1 VPTRDALELSGE
13 NLTLEQVERVSRGGV
28 QVTLAPQARERM
40 RASRAVIERVLA
52 GSEVVYGI
60 NTGFGAL
67 ASTRIP
73 AEQLR
78 DLQHHLIR
86 SHCVGLGPP
95 FDEPATRAM
104 MLLRANTL
112 AKGYSGIR
120 SEVVERL
127 LALLNHDLLPLVP
140 QQGSVGASGDLAPL
154 AHLAA
159 PLLGEGRVR
168 RAGVTLA
175 AATALAEAGLAPISL
190 EPREGLALINGTAV
204 MTGVGALAWVRAV
217 RLLRTADV
225 AAAMSVE
232 GLQGTARAFDA
243 RVHAARGQAGQIA
256 SAANLRVL
264 LADSEIMASHR
275 DCGRVQDSYS
285 LRCAPQVHG
294 AARDAVA
301 HAGRVLAIE
310 LNAATDN
317 PLVFAAEDECV
328 SGGNFHGAPVGHVLD
343 ALAIAVTDLA
353 SISERRLYR
362 LVHPGLSGL
371 APFLVG
377 RDPGLNSGFMMVQVT
392 AAALVSECK
401 VLSHPASVD
410 SISTSADVEDHV
422 SMGAHAARKA
432 LAVVENAERVLAC
445 ELLAAAQALDLRAPL
460 RPARGVA
467 AAHAA
472 VRTVAATLDADRALD
487 QDLERVAELARSGG
501 VVEAVEDAVGPL
513 T

>member
-1 VPTRDALELSGE
+1 VETSQVIQLTGDD
-13 NLTLEQVERVSRGGV
+13 LTLDQVEQVSRGGSRV
-28 QVTLAPQARERM
+28 ALAPAARERM
-40 RASRAVIERVLA
+40 RASRAVIDRVLA
-52 GSEVVYGI
+52 GTDVVYGI

-67 ASTRIP
+67 ATSRIP
-73 AEQLR
+73 AERLR

-86 SHCVGLGPP
+86 SHCTGVGPP
-95 FDEPATRAM
+95 FDESSTRAM
-104 MLLRANTL
+104 MVLRANTL

-120 SEVVERL
+120 VEVVERL
-127 LALLNHDLLPLVP
+127 LALLNLDLLPLVP

-159 PLLGEGRVR
+159 ALLGEGRIRGGGGPV
-168 RAGVTLA
+168 A
-175 AATALAEAGLAPISL
+175 AASALAEAGLEPLSL

-204 MTGVGALAWVRAV
+204 MTGVGALAWSRAA
-217 RLLRTADV
+217 RLLRAADV
-225 AAAMSVE
+225 AAAMTVE
-232 GLQGTARAFDA
+232 GLQGTVRAFDA
-243 RVHAARGQAGQIA
+243 RIHAARGHLGQID
-256 SAANLRVL
+256 SATNLRAL

-275 DCGRVQDSYS
+275 DCGRVQDSYA

-294 AARDAVA
+294 AVRDAVA
-301 HAGRVLAIE
+301 HAGRVLGIE

-343 ALAIAVTDLA
+343 GLAIAVTDLA
-353 SISERRLYR
+353 SISERRLHR
-362 LVHPGLSGL
+362 LVHPDLSGL

-410 SISTSADVEDHV
+410 SIPTSADVEDHV
-422 SMGAHAARKA
+422 SMGTHAARKA
-432 LAVVENAERVLAC
+432 LAIVENAERVLAC
-445 ELLAAAQALDLRAPL
+445 ELLAAAQALDLRLPL

-472 VRTVAATLDADRALD
+472 VRVVAATLDDDRALD
-487 QDLERVAELARSGG
+487 QDLERVAEMARSGRLAA
-501 VVEAVEDAVGPL
+501 AVEQVIGPL
-513 T
+513 S

>member
-1 VPTRDALELSGE
+1 VPTPAAVQLSGE
-13 NLTLEQVERVSRGGV
+13 DLTLDQVERVSRGGV
-28 QVTLAPQARERM
+28 PVALAPAVRERM
-40 RASRAVIERVLA
+40 AASRAVIERVLA

-73 AEQLR
+73 AERLR

-95 FDEPATRAM
+95 FDAPSTRAM

-112 AKGYSGIR
+112 AKGFSGIR
-120 SEVVERL
+120 IEVVERL
-127 LALLNHDLLPLVP
+127 LALLNLDLLPLVP

-159 PLLGEGRVR
+159 ALLGEGQVL
-168 RAGVTLA
+168 RAGAPIA
-175 AATALAEAGLAPISL
+175 AATALSDARLAPLSL

-204 MTGVGALAWVRAV
+204 MTGVGALAWARAA
-217 RLLRTADV
+217 RLLRSADV

-243 RVHAARGQAGQIA
+243 RVHAARGQVGQVD
-256 SAANLRVL
+256 SAANLRAL

-275 DCGRVQDSYS
+275 DCGRVQDSYA

-294 AARDAVA
+294 AARDTVA

-343 ALAIAVTDLA
+343 ALAIGVTDLA

-371 APFLVG
+371 PPFLAG

-422 SMGAHAARKA
+422 SMGTHAARKA
-432 LAVVENAERVLAC
+432 LSIVENAERVLAC

-472 VRTVAATLDADRALD
+472 IRAVAATLDADRALD
-487 QDLERVAELARSGG
+487 QDLERVATVARSGDL
-501 VVEAVEDAVGPL
+501 VAAVEQAVGSL
-513 T
+513 R